1 MLIGNSPA
9 AYQPIAFQSAG
20 LQPQKRSSSP
30 LPALITLSS
39 SSASL
44 VSSTARVF
52 PNVAGTRI
60 ERSSLTYSQMFDI
73 PSTSN
78 KDWKVHKRSK
88 SSPQIDESSGS
99 FRSGWDSSTLGN
111 GFQDILAAPPAALTS
126 TPTRQDPQLTIEEKA
141 RPKQPRPHQRQLT
154 EILSFHKLPALH
166 IRSTASSPTR
176 ASTKH
181 NTLQSPS
188 KESDFQWS
196 TQPSPHLSSTNER
209 RSFIPTLTGD
219 KSGQIRTEDK
229 GGKLADWF
237 RGESEPVNLG
247 VLPSPTKEKP
257 DPLEAM
263 SSPAAS
269 RPPLSHPPQI
279 DIPTKHKPLQP
290 SAPPDDEFLTLDI
303 TAALFPQGPLTP
315 SSPPSFQTLLQNA
328 ESVLQR
334 LQTAYKQRT
343 TSLHDLTASYSAQ
356 AEELSEAETRARHLK
371 QQLNNVTHKLAEQ
384 DAAMM
389 NLVDELARE
398 KQLRREEEEARK
410 RSVKLVRTCAAEG
423 DNDGLEE
430 ERSKFG
436 RHGNRGSVASDSGF
450 ESEDESSACSVFSSS
465 SKCQDMVTSPC
476 PSLSSASD
484 TTSPELHQAEF
495 LTITPARPRPAM
507 PPQRGSMFQKVLGMN
522 GTSGSGLSTPK
533 LDEFS
538 RPNCRTCQGVKASEA
553 WKVVSILKEENK
565 GLKERVGHL
574 EGAVEGCLEMVGG
587 M

>member
-279 DIPTKHKPLQP
+279 DIPTKHKVAEYQHQPLYILQTQSSGPTAPAAISTAGRRVPHPRHHRRSLP
-290 SAPPDDEFLTLDI
+290 SRPPYPFL
-303 TAALFPQGPLTP
+303 P
-315 SSPPSFQTLLQNA
+315 TLLSDPPPKRRIGPPAPTN
-328 ESVLQR
+328 R
-334 LQTAYKQRT
+334 LQA
-343 TSLHDLTASYSAQ
+343 
-356 AEELSEAETRARHLK
+356 
-371 QQLNNVTHKLAEQ
+371 TH
-384 DAAMM
+384 
-389 NLVDELARE
+389 
-398 KQLRREEEEARK
+398 
-410 RSVKLVRTCAAEG
+410 
-423 DNDGLEE
+423 
-430 ERSKFG
+430 
-436 RHGNRGSVASDSGF
+436 H
-450 ESEDESSACSVFSSS
+450 
-465 SKCQDMVTSPC
+465 
-476 PSLSSASD
+476 
-484 TTSPELHQAEF
+484 
-495 LTITPARPRPAM
+495 IPA
-507 PPQRGSMFQKVLGMN
+507 
-522 GTSGSGLSTPK
+522 
-533 LDEFS
+533 
-538 RPNCRTCQGVKASEA
+538 
-553 WKVVSILKEENK
+553 
-565 GLKERVGHL
+565 
-574 EGAVEGCLEMVGG
+574 
-587 M
+587 